1 MDALTLAGI
10 VQDCFPEVRVRSVSQ
25 LQEGWASFVI
35 EVNGELIFR
44 FPKRPEVE
52 DNLRKEI
59 RLMPKLSEHL
69 SFRVPYFEYIWE
81 GGKEYDGWFVGY
93 RKIDGVPISG
103 WCTRKA
109 HSARMIRNLAR
120 MLTEI
125 HRFPVKRYPELKL
138 IFFGPRQRKDKLKNL
153 YAQVT
158 EKVLPILSAMERRK
172 TIDFFERQLAV
183 AENFR
188 FNSTFTHDDLSG
200 PHILCGKAE
209 DEINGVIDWED
220 GCIGDPAGDFY
231 GILQECGPSFTK
243 KVLEEYDGEPDPGIM
258 QRVRL
263 YLGVVPFYEVLYGQD
278 HDEATA
284 KFGLARLRST
294 ILR

>member
-93 RKIDGVPISG
+93 RKVDGVPIG
-103 WCTRKA
+103 RWCTRKA

-158 EKVLPILSAMERRK
+158 EKVLPILSATERRK

-183 AENFR
+183 AEDFR
-188 FNSTFTHDDLSG
+188 FNSTLTHDDLSG
-200 PHILCGKAE
+200 PHILCDKTK
-209 DEINGVIDWED
+209 DKINGVIDWED

-231 GILQECGPSFTK
+231 GILQDCGLSFTRR
-243 KVLEEYDGEPDPGIM
+243 VIEEYEGEPDPGIM

-263 YLGVVPFYEVLYGQD
+263 
-278 HDEATA
+278 
-284 KFGLARLRST
+284 
-294 ILR
+294 